1 MLKDVADHVGKS
13 SEDTYNNLSKDLTL
27 TKRNL
32 ESQIQQYNDLQAQY
46 QLQQSQAAD
55 LARRF

>member
-1 MLKDVADHVGKS
+1 MADHVGKS